1 MSIVWTLIGLFDSPY
16 RTMIWCD
23 SVILVESHPPRTPT
37 ESLIAQQYGAP
48 LIPLNAVASI
58 LGRSPNSLRV
68 LMNQGRGDQ
77 ALASKLRACRAQL
90 GRRVMFRVA
99 DIARLI
105 DEA

>member
-1 MSIVWTLIGLFDSPY
+1 MLWFF
-16 RTMIWCD
+16 
-23 SVILVESHPPRTPT
+23 SVILNESRPPMTPT

-48 LIPLNAVASI
+48 LIPLDAVASI
-58 LGRSPNSLRV
+58 LGRSPVASILGRSPNALRV

-77 ALASKLRACRAQL
+77 VLASKLRACRAQL
-90 GRRVMFRVA
+90 GRRVMFRVT